1 MEFVFDERKAAQ
13 AAAYL
18 LHRHGKPMEYIK
30 LIKLLYLADRR
41 ALVET
46 GQPITGDRLVSM
58 PKGPVLSEVLDLIRT
73 ENEDDL
79 SAWHEY
85 VSIPVNYKVH
95 AIGPSNLEEVD
106 DELSEYDQSVL
117 DAIFDKFGRFGYG
130 KLINY
135 THALPEWIDPKG
147 SSIDIDLHVILED
160 AGLSK
165 DTIAQVEDD
174 AAASHAL
181 HTRYV
186 VSR

>member
-18 LHRHGKPMEYIK
+18 LHRYGKPMPYIK

-73 ENEDDL
+73 KNEGDF

-85 VSIPVNYKVH
+85 ISVPINYRVQ
-95 AIGPSNLEEVD
+95 AIGPRSLEEVD
-106 DELSEYDQSVL
+106 DELSDYDQSVL
-117 DAIFDKFGRFGYG
+117 DAIFDEFGGFGYG
-130 KLINY
+130 RLISY
-135 THALPEWIDPKG
+135 THRLPEWVDPKG
-147 SSIDIDLHVILED
+147 SSIDIDLRVILAD
-160 AGLSK
+160 AGLSE
-165 DTIAQVEDD
+165 DTIAQVEED
-174 AAASHAL
+174 AAISHAL